1 MAFLIVYFVLV
12 PAAAVF
18 LFYKF
23 ARLWLWCAPLVS
35 TAVGTALVAVAMG
48 PGAMTGE
55 QGLTWWEL
63 MMPAQQLIALA
74 LTLGALAGLRWGGS
88 MGLALGGAGLILGLL
103 PVAATGVP
111 ILLYPACILL
121 FGAVLVLSFTGRARR
136 AWEEYRQ
143 GNAPEL

>member
-1 MAFLIVYFVLV
+1 MEVTPAEYAVLPGEQLIQRLG
-12 PAAAVF
+12 
-18 LFYKF
+18 
-23 ARLWLWCAPLVS
+23 ARLVAEGVQGGVQPL
-35 TAVGTALVAVAMG
+35 L
-48 PGAMTGE
+48 P
-55 QGLTWWEL
+55 QL
-63 MMPAQQLIALA
+63 PAQLHRLGHRQAHGFQLLHP
-74 LTLGALAGLRWGGS
+74 LEHLP
-88 MGLALGGAGLILGLL
+88 GGAGLILGLL